1 MSGEGDSVAARR
13 GILARIRKAQGR
25 DGAEPSAAEL
35 AAVREAIARHEV
47 GPQPPFAHAPDRLAQ
62 FRKECDRLGT
72 THATVASLADV
83 PAEVARYLAA
93 GALAPAVAGWGEFAA
108 LGWAGA
114 GIEYRDRPADAGD
127 ATGLTGCFCAIAETG
142 TLLLLSSPAAPKLN
156 ALLPET
162 HVCVVRAA
170 RVVDTMEDA
179 FALMRS
185 EAGEPPRA
193 TFFVSGPSRT
203 ADIEQTIVIGAHGP
217 YRVHAVIVP

>member
-1 MSGEGDSVAARR
+1 MSGERDSTAARK
-13 GILARIRKAQGR
+13 GILARIRRAQGR
-25 DGAEPSAAEL
+25 DGAEPTAAEL
-35 AAVREAIARHEV
+35 AAVRAAIARHEV

-72 THATVASLADV
+72 THATVSSLAGV
-83 PAEVARYLAA
+83 PAEVARCLAA
-93 GALAPAVAGWGEFAA
+93 GALAPAIAGWGEFAA

-114 GIEYRDRPADAGD
+114 GIEYRDRPAGAGD

-162 HVCVVRAA
+162 HVCVVHAS
-170 RVVDTMEDA
+170 RVLDTMEDA
-179 FALMRS
+179 FALLRA
-185 EAGEPPRA
+185 EVGEPPRA